1 MPVLLHKIWQV
12 LGVLKKHLGELER
25 KYARFQSRTASN
37 FKLRISLLLLFS
49 FVNVIVG
56 AVVYQWV
63 TSEGW
68 GDAMFTV
75 YAVRQCTLLLLLLH
89 LLVVLLS
96 TLLTEHA
103 RLLMYAGR
111 QRVLLCKSSSSAPL
125 PVRPAH
131 YLTSYC

>member
-12 LGVLKKHLGELER
+12 LGVLKKHLGALER

-37 FKLRISLLLLFS
+37 FKLRISLLLAFS
-49 FVNVIVG
+49 FVNVLLG

-75 YAVRQCTLLLLLLH
+75 YAVRACAAAAVAGH
-89 LLVVLLS
+89 VR
-96 TLLTEHA
+96 HA
-103 RLLMYAGR
+103 
-111 QRVLLCKSSSSAPL
+111 
-125 PVRPAH
+125 AH
-131 YLTSYC
+131 TKPN

>member
-12 LGVLKKHLGELER
+12 LGVLRKHLGELER

-37 FKLRISLLLLFS
+37 FKLRISLLLVFS
-49 FVNVIVG
+49 FINVLVG

-75 YAVRQCTLLLLLLH
+75 YAVSVQAAAAVNVCRLPLQNLNGILSQCPMPGVSVCLITGTTAH
-89 LLVVLLS
+89 VPAACVS
-96 TLLTEHA
+96 PA
-103 RLLMYAGR
+103 
-111 QRVLLCKSSSSAPL
+111 L
-125 PVRPAH
+125 P
-131 YLTSYC
+131 YIIL